1 MKKFLLLAS
10 VIGILIVCCIPKA
23 EQIIDTD
30 FIDKDLLILKC
41 KDDMSFIFDT
51 GANETI
57 LYSDTTPSSFF
68 YVHDIKAKDVFSEE
82 YNMKCYYSLK
92 TNIGGLENY
101 WQSVVILPTNTQV
114 EGTNGI
120 WGTDI
125 IDHFCWWIDFNKHQ
139 ICNNYIPNEDADFV
153 LTYYKKNNL
162 YYTDIAIGKI
172 KLKEMLIDT
181 GYTRS
186 DFTLPQNEL
195 ASMGLSIMGTDTCYN
210 MINITQ
216 ILNRYEM
223 NESHINRK
231 LFKNITF
238 TDLSSKRLIGLPF
251 FKRFSAIYLNT
262 KKKQIECWI

>member
-57 LYSDTTPSSFF
+57 LYSDT
-68 YVHDIKAKDVFSEE
+68 
-82 YNMKCYYSLK
+82 
-92 TNIGGLENY
+92 
-101 WQSVVILPTNTQV
+101 
-114 EGTNGI
+114 
-120 WGTDI
+120 
-125 IDHFCWWIDFNKHQ
+125 
-139 ICNNYIPNEDADFV
+139 IPCD
-153 LTYYKKNNL
+153 
-162 YYTDIAIGKI
+162 
-172 KLKEMLIDT
+172 
-181 GYTRS
+181 
-186 DFTLPQNEL
+186 
-195 ASMGLSIMGTDTCYN
+195 N

-223 NESHINRK
+223 NESYINEK

-251 FKRFSAIYLNT
+251 FKRFSAIYINT

>member
-139 ICNNYIPNEDADFV
+139 ICNNYTPNEDADFV
-153 LTYYKKNNL
+153 LTYYKRNNL
-162 YYTDIAIGKI
+162 YYTDIIIGTI

-195 ASMGLSIMGTDTCYN
+195 VPMGLSIMGTDTCYN

-216 ILNRYEM
+216 TLNRYGM
-223 NESHINRK
+223 NESHINGK

-238 TDLSSKRLIGLPF
+238 TDLPSKRLIGLPF